1 MLNLECGDRIEL
13 LYEDSPA
20 TTISGTVA
28 RLLSD
33 REEGMSAEVEDYIAS
48 WIEIIVAEPSDTA
61 AKQCVLL
68 GTDCHYRLN
77 GRQVTIRK
85 IQD

>member
-1 MLNLECGDRIEL
+1 MLDLECGDRIEL
-13 LYEDSPA
+13 LYEDTPA

-48 WIEIIVAEPSDTA
+48 WIEIIVDEPCEMDTR
-61 AKQCVLL
+61 QCVLL
-68 GTDCHYRLN
+68 GTDCQYRLN

-85 IQD
+85 MQD